1 MHLNDLSPTAR
12 NGLARELRNRQ
23 YERSERGL
31 LFPRSGLFLGG
42 AFAHQNL
49 DQDAGQTVDGN
60 LITNPGLDYILGAAL
75 GTTSVNPQYFLAP
88 FSGNVSPV
96 ATWTGANFDAQAN
109 EFTGYVAAT
118 RPEWVRPAAAAS
130 QAISNSASPV
140 IFTFAA
146 GGPYNLYGMA
156 LLTASAKEAT
166 AGLLIAAT
174 RFASPRLNQQAGDR
188 LSVEYIISAQDD
200 GA

>member
-23 YERSERGL
+23 YERSEKGV
-31 LFPRSGLFLGG
+31 LFTKSKLFVGG
-42 AFAHQNL
+42 AFKHAINDDPAVIDPNDVVRQ
-49 DQDAGQTVDGN
+49 G
-60 LITNPGLDYILGAAL
+60 IDYILSSSL
-75 GTTSVNPQYFLAP
+75 GTTAQNPQYFLAP
-88 FSGNVSPV
+88 FSGNVAVQP
-96 ATWTGANFDAQAN
+96 TWTGANFDAQAT
-109 EFTGYVAAT
+109 EFTGYVATT

-130 QAISNSASPV
+130 QAIGNSASPV

-166 AGLLIAAT
+166 TGLLIAAT